1 VYRLG
6 LVLHAVYYTT
16 LLVLREHSPDHAIAL
31 GALLGVT
38 WGVFWAGANVFN
50 YDVSITGRREFYY
63 GMLQTVTGC
72 ARLVSPVIGGFI
84 IQYASTELQG
94 YHRVFGVVACIYIAA
109 FLLSFRM
116 HQDSEP
122 RPFRIRRALFPG
134 RDQRDW
140 RLVMFASASMAG
152 AYSIF
157 QFLLGLLMYMETGSA
172 LNVGGLAS
180 IQALAAIV
188 TALIAGRMVT
198 RATRVRSMAIGT
210 AVLVA
215 AGLMVSVKLSIW
227 TLIAFGVL
235 RSIAG
240 PLFDIPHF
248 SVRMDIISKSMKEP
262 WERIEYISAWEAPLA
277 AGRVVMMTLMAVL
290 FATLGVLGLKIML
303 CILSCMRIVTFLL
316 LKNTDEMRA
325 GEKAQ
330 PADAVVPL

>member
-1 VYRLG
+1 
-6 LVLHAVYYTT
+6 
-16 LLVLREHSPDHAIAL
+16 
-31 GALLGVT
+31 
-38 WGVFWAGANVFN
+38 
-50 YDVSITGRREFYY
+50 
-63 GMLQTVTGC
+63 
-72 ARLVSPVIGGFI
+72 
-84 IQYASTELQG
+84 
-94 YHRVFGVVACIYIAA
+94 
-109 FLLSFRM
+109 
-116 HQDSEP
+116 
-122 RPFRIRRALFPG
+122 
-134 RDQRDW
+134 
-140 RLVMFASASMAG
+140 MAG